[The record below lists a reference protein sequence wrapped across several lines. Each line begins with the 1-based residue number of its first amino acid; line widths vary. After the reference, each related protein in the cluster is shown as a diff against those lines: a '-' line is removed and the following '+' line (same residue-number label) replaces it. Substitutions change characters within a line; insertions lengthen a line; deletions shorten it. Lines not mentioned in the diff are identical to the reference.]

1 MKKLIKRLIII
12 ILPFILDVV
21 VDEIKKMLDDFK
33 HENKEPEPFP

>member
-33 HENKEPEPFP
+33 HGNKEPEPFP